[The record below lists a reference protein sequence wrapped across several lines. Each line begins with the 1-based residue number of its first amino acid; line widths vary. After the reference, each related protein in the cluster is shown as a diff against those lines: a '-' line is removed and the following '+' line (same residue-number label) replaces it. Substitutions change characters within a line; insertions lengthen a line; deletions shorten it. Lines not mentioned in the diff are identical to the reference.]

1 MVLTSLPEAISGVG
15 FARLR
20 AQVGASVGQLQAYEP
35 TGQVAAAAAEQV
47 AAEMPPP
54 SAAELQRAAQVVL
67 SQKAARQA
75 PLEALLARQL
85 IAIFD
90 RSKPRGEPSGLLR
103 QGTAWR
109 SP

>member
-1 MVLTSLPEAISGVG
+1 MPQVVRGVRS
-15 FARLR
+15 ARSTP
-20 AQVGASVGQLQAYEP
+20 QVGASVAQLQAFEP
-35 TGQVAAAAAEQV
+35 REQVAAAEAEQV
-47 AAEMPPP
+47 AAEKPPP

-67 SQKAARQA
+67 SQQAARQA

-85 IAIFD
+85 IAVFD

>member
-1 MVLTSLPEAISGVG
+1 
-15 FARLR
+15 
-20 AQVGASVGQLQAYEP
+20 
-35 TGQVAAAAAEQV
+35 
-47 AAEMPPP
+47 MPPP

-67 SQKAARQA
+67 SQQAARQA

-85 IAIFD
+85 VAFFD

-109 SP
+109 SLRAPGPTPVAATTPTCRTAAPPTFRRPAPTFATRPPV

>member
-1 MVLTSLPEAISGVG
+1 MEQAICG
-15 FARLR
+15 ARSAR
-20 AQVGASVGQLQAYEP
+20 SAAQVGASVGQEQAYEP
-35 TGQVAAAAAEQV
+35 SGQVAAAEAEQV
-47 AAEMPPP
+47 AAEKPPP

-67 SQKAARQA
+67 SQQAARQA

-85 IAIFD
+85 VAVFD
-90 RSKPRGEPSGLLR
+90 RSEPRGEPARLLR